1 VVSAKLT
8 RIQEVDIHLLADLE
22 GFNSGAFPAEAKIG
36 DKEIGIASPN

>member
-22 GFNSGAFPAEAKIG
+22 GFNSGAFPAEANIG
-36 DKEIGIASPN
+36 DKEMALVVPI